1 MPCCDCKETSLSRVQ
16 FNLRQRFVLWLKENC
31 KEGTTELS
39 ERQLL
44 TSMEEIPLGRSNVL
58 KAAAWDRIGLSKFG
72 LVDCGLFIPSL
83 LSDASLPSDSQLTC
97 FFVFLFL
104 FS

>member
-16 FNLRQRFVLWLKENC
+16 FHLRQRFVLWLKENC

-44 TSMEEIPLGRSNVL
+44 TSMEEIPVGQ
-58 KAAAWDRIGLSKFG
+58 
-72 LVDCGLFIPSL
+72 
-83 LSDASLPSDSQLTC
+83 SQT
-97 FFVFLFL
+97 F
-104 FS
+104 